1 MAQADSNPEYW
12 DDYSNLQHVK
22 HELIREYLKG
32 WFPKLTLGPTGCRRL
47 LYIDTHAGRGK
58 HRSGQLGSPLVALT
72 TLLEHT
78 SRSAILK
85 NTEVHF
91 YFIEGNDENAIALR
105 TELAG
110 HVLPQNVVAEVESGD
125 CFQIIESAV
134 GDMEKGGKRLP
145 PAFIFVDPYGFKLP
159 GDLLRKLLS
168 YPKVELFVNVIWRE
182 LDMAIQQVRG
192 GAIILQPE
200 GKELNLFDSERDL
213 ERERATS
220 QRREISRASLETTL
234 DSVFDGD
241 TWRGIT
247 ADGADS
253 RAEQCAEL
261 FRQMT
266 GAKWGTYLRML
277 DNQRVRYFL
286 LHLTKHPDGRD
297 LMKECMWKVC
307 PGGGFYASKSE
318 DPRQA
323 ILLQPEP
330 DFRPLHHWVVEHVSA
345 GPKRWQTLTTEVREE
360 LWLGKHLNSVIKAMK
375 KNDEIVADEYTGQ
388 FAQTNNP
395 RLSLSGYE
403 AH

>member
-1 MAQADSNPEYW
+1 MAQTDSNPEYW

-32 WFPKLTLGPTGCRRL
+32 WFPKLTLGPTACRRL

-78 SRSAILK
+78 SRSKMLQ

-91 YFIEGNDENAIALR
+91 YFIEGDEENAIALR

-110 HVLPQNVVAEVESGD
+110 HTLPNNVVAEVESGD

-134 GDMEKGGKRLP
+134 ADMEKDGERMA
-145 PAFIFVDPYGFKLP
+145 PAFVFVDPYTFKLP
-159 GDLLRKLLS
+159 GNLLRKLLS

-192 GAIILQPE
+192 GGSILQAE
-200 GKELNLFDSERDL
+200 EKEMYLFDIERDP
-213 ERERATS
+213 ERERAES
-220 QRREISRASLETTL
+220 QRRETSRASLEATL

-241 TWRGIT
+241 RWRAIV

-253 RAEQCAEL
+253 RAEQCAEI

-266 GAKWGTYLRML
+266 GARWGTYLRML
-277 DNQRVRYFL
+277 DNHRVRYFL
-286 LHLTKHPDGRD
+286 LHLTKKPDGRD
-297 LMKECMWKVC
+297 LMKDCMWKVC

-318 DPRQA
+318 DPKQV

-330 DFRPLHHWVVEHVSA
+330 DLRPLHDWVVERLTA

-360 LWLGKHLNSVIKAMK
+360 LWLGKHLNVVIKAMK
-375 KNDEIVADEYTGQ
+375 KNNEVVADEFTGR
-388 FAQTNNP
+388 FAQTNDP
-395 RLSLSGYE
+395 RLSLAQE